1 MLPTGAII
9 SRTDA
14 TSVRVRT
21 GRLLMQISTDFEG
34 FSAVLP
40 DRFEEFYLGVSFDDI
55 DSYIVNLRIDVKFAW
70 WALFT
75 PAGWEYYRW
84 LDSFVEEMGK
94 TFSFERFITDVGWHA
109 ALTAHVIERAAA
121 VEDRPAVAR
130 ILRGTSERSAT
141 SAAATDV

>member
-1 MLPTGAII
+1 
-9 SRTDA
+9 
-14 TSVRVRT
+14 
-21 GRLLMQISTDFEG
+21 MQISTDFEG